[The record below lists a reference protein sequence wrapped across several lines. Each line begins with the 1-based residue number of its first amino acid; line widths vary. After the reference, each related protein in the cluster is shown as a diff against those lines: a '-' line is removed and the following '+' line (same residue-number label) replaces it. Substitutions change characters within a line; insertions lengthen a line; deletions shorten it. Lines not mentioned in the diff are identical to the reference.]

1 MDLPVFLG
9 EPNNMDKPTISGD
22 TIKIPSTLDYLADV
36 DMFVENLLRR
46 YGIDESVIADIAIS
60 VSELVNNA
68 VCHGNKSSPDKK
80 VTVRVGREDSSV
92 KISVADEG
100 TGFDP
105 DGIESPIADENLLK
119 KVGRGI
125 FIVKSLMDSIEFKL
139 SDKGSLVIIKKAV

>member
-1 MDLPVFLG
+1 
-9 EPNNMDKPTISGD
+9 MDKPTISGD
-22 TIKIPSTLDYLADV
+22 TIKIPSALDYLAEV
-36 DMFVENLLRR
+36 DTFVEDLLRR
-46 YGIDESVIADIAIS
+46 YGVDESAIADIAIS

-80 VTVRVGREDSSV
+80 VTVKVGKEDSSV

-105 DGIESPIADENLLK
+105 DSIESPISDENLLK
-119 KVGRGI
+119 QVGRGI

-139 SDKGSLVIIKKAV
+139 SEKGSLVVITKAV